1 MPPRRSAATAAT
13 TSGLES
19 PSFPSRPRTRHVIF
33 GAVSR
38 TYALLGGVQRRG
50 FSTGSSSARQSYGR
64 RGKGRGIGGD
74 DRRWRQLQAVRGKVS
89 TAPPALVQGAQAARA
104 PRVPRSVI
112 ARRKHSRENSP
123 VARARPWH
131 ARRGHARASA
141 PLQRG
146 AVCAARARAGC
157 GLRAMPRTR
166 ERRCPRAA
174 AASVRGL
181 QRASGGRGRP
191 PQAVPR
197 ADRPGGSGG
206 RSAPPAGPADA

>member
-19 PSFPSRPRTRHVIF
+19 PGHEHVTSILGPCPVRTHFWGGFSAGGFRRARPR
-33 GAVSR
+33 
-38 TYALLGGVQRRG
+38 LDKDD
-50 FSTGSSSARQSYGR
+50 GR

-174 AASVRGL
+174 ASVRGL